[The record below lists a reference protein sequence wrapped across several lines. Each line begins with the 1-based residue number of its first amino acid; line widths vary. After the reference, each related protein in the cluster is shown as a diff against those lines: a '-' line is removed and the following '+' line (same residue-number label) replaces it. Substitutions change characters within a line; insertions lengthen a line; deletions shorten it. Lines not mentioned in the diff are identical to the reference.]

1 MGFHTTSLQG
11 QGSTKMIITKYI
23 LPLLLSAVII
33 HGKKFLLE
41 TDDHDSNI
49 QDLNHSKQ
57 GDMHSKLGQDNGK
70 QGHDNGNQG
79 HKYSQQG
86 KNYSKQEQE
95 GDDYGLITAL
105 VMAGLGL
112 LGR

>member
-1 MGFHTTSLQG
+1 MGIHTTSLQG
-11 QGSTKMIITKYI
+11 QGSTKMIIIRYI

-41 TDDHDSNI
+41 TDDHDNNI

-57 GDMHSKLGQDNGK
+57 GDN
-70 QGHDNGNQG
+70 NGNQG
-79 HKYSQQG
+79 HKDSQQG

-95 GDDYGLITAL
+95 GDDYGLISSLILAAVGGLTSGL
-105 VMAGLGL
+105 V
-112 LGR
+112 

>member
-1 MGFHTTSLQG
+1 MGITTSSQQG
-11 QGSTKMIITKYI
+11 QGSTKMIIIKYI

-41 TDDHDSNI
+41 TDDHDNNI

-79 HKYSQQG
+79 HKDSQQG

-105 VMAGLGL
+105 VLAGIGA

>member
-1 MGFHTTSLQG
+1 MGIHTTSLQG
-11 QGSTKMIITKYI
+11 QGSTKMIIIRYI
-23 LPLLLSAVII
+23 LPLLLSAAII
-33 HGKKFLLE
+33 HGKSFLLE
-41 TDDHDSNI
+41 TDDHDNNI
-49 QDLNHSKQ
+49 QELNHSKQ